1 MQVGLLGHGVV
12 GSGVR
17 RIIDGMSNNK
27 TACLCIKRILVKDE
41 IEMVEERMTRNIDDI
56 ILDRDIQLVV
66 ECMGGKEPAHTFVKR
81 ALENGKNVVTSNK
94 KMLASYGNEL
104 FALAHQKGV
113 KLLYEAS
120 VGGGIP
126 WMAELI

>member
-66 ECMGGKEPAHTFVKR
+66 E
-81 ALENGKNVVTSNK
+81 
-94 KMLASYGNEL
+94 
-104 FALAHQKGV
+104 
-113 KLLYEAS
+113 
-120 VGGGIP
+120 
-126 WMAELI
+126 